1 MRGGPAPR
9 DAPDPGAPLGACRQG
24 AGAPRTAA
32 VRCGPGWSSAKPFK
46 IPVPPSQRAFAV
58 PIDLDDLVVL
68 EDQTLGPDEES
79 LLELVFPESFYVVG
93 TEGNYLT
100 TVNNLE
106 LFGRVLELIGKDTE
120 LDDPAFREEVDVIL
134 EEADDLAQEDYDEA
148 IERDIGDADEDF
160 EEEKE
165 DDRER

>member
-1 MRGGPAPR
+1 M
-9 DAPDPGAPLGACRQG
+9 
-24 AGAPRTAA
+24 TM
-32 VRCGPGWSSAKPFK
+32 
-46 IPVPPSQRAFAV
+46 
-58 PIDLDDLVVL
+58 DLDDLVVL

-106 LFGRVLELIGKDTE
+106 LFGRVVELIGKDTD

-148 IERDIGDADEDF
+148 VERDIGDADEDF

>member
-1 MRGGPAPR
+1 VTM
-9 DAPDPGAPLGACRQG
+9 
-24 AGAPRTAA
+24 
-32 VRCGPGWSSAKPFK
+32 
-46 IPVPPSQRAFAV
+46 
-58 PIDLDDLVVL
+58 DLDDLVVL

-79 LLELVFPESFYVVG
+79 LLELLFPESFYVVG

-106 LFGRVLELIGKDTE
+106 LFGRVVELIGKDTD

-148 IERDIGDADEDF
+148 VERDIGDADEDF

-165 DDRER
+165 DDREL

>member
-1 MRGGPAPR
+1 MAM
-9 DAPDPGAPLGACRQG
+9 
-24 AGAPRTAA
+24 
-32 VRCGPGWSSAKPFK
+32 
-46 IPVPPSQRAFAV
+46 
-58 PIDLDDLVVL
+58 DLDDLVVL

-106 LFGRVLELIGKDTE
+106 LFQRVVELIDKDTD

-148 IERDIGDADEDF
+148 VERDIGDADEDF

>member
-1 MRGGPAPR
+1 M
-9 DAPDPGAPLGACRQG
+9 
-24 AGAPRTAA
+24 
-32 VRCGPGWSSAKPFK
+32 SM
-46 IPVPPSQRAFAV
+46 
-58 PIDLDDLVVL
+58 DLDDLVVL

-106 LFGRVLELIGKDTE
+106 LFGRVVELIGKDTE

-148 IERDIGDADEDF
+148 VERDIGDADEDF

>member
-1 MRGGPAPR
+1 MAM
-9 DAPDPGAPLGACRQG
+9 
-24 AGAPRTAA
+24 
-32 VRCGPGWSSAKPFK
+32 
-46 IPVPPSQRAFAV
+46 
-58 PIDLDDLVVL
+58 DLDDLVVL

-148 IERDIGDADEDF
+148 VERDIGDADEDF

>member
-1 MRGGPAPR
+1 VTM
-9 DAPDPGAPLGACRQG
+9 
-24 AGAPRTAA
+24 
-32 VRCGPGWSSAKPFK
+32 
-46 IPVPPSQRAFAV
+46 
-58 PIDLDDLVVL
+58 DLDDLVVL

-106 LFGRVLELIGKDTE
+106 LFQRVVELIGKDTN
-120 LDDPAFREEVDVIL
+120 LDDADFREEVDVIL

-148 IERDIGDADEDF
+148 VERDIGDADEDF

>member
-1 MRGGPAPR
+1 M
-9 DAPDPGAPLGACRQG
+9 
-24 AGAPRTAA
+24 TM
-32 VRCGPGWSSAKPFK
+32 
-46 IPVPPSQRAFAV
+46 
-58 PIDLDDLVVL
+58 DLDDLVVL

-79 LLELVFPESFYVVG
+79 LLELLFPESFYVVG

-106 LFGRVLELIGKDTE
+106 LFGRVVELIGKDTD

-148 IERDIGDADEDF
+148 VERDIGDADEDF

>member
-1 MRGGPAPR
+1 M
-9 DAPDPGAPLGACRQG
+9 
-24 AGAPRTAA
+24 TM
-32 VRCGPGWSSAKPFK
+32 
-46 IPVPPSQRAFAV
+46 
-58 PIDLDDLVVL
+58 DLDDLVVL

-79 LLELVFPESFYVVG
+79 LRALVFPESFYVVG
-93 TEGNYLT
+93 TEGKYLT

-106 LFGRVLELIGKDTE
+106 LFQRVVELIGKDTD

-148 IERDIGDADEDF
+148 VERDIGDADEDF
-160 EEEKE
+160 EDEKE

>member
-1 MRGGPAPR
+1 MAM
-9 DAPDPGAPLGACRQG
+9 
-24 AGAPRTAA
+24 
-32 VRCGPGWSSAKPFK
+32 
-46 IPVPPSQRAFAV
+46 
-58 PIDLDDLVVL
+58 DLDDLVVL

-106 LFGRVLELIGKDTE
+106 LFQRVVELIGKDTN
-120 LDDPAFREEVDVIL
+120 LDDADFREEVDVIL

-148 IERDIGDADEDF
+148 VERDIGDADEDF

>member
-1 MRGGPAPR
+1 VTM
-9 DAPDPGAPLGACRQG
+9 
-24 AGAPRTAA
+24 
-32 VRCGPGWSSAKPFK
+32 
-46 IPVPPSQRAFAV
+46 
-58 PIDLDDLVVL
+58 DLDDLVVL

-79 LLELVFPESFYVVG
+79 LLELLFPESFYVVG

-106 LFGRVLELIGKDTE
+106 LFGRVVELIGKDTD

-148 IERDIGDADEDF
+148 VERDIGDADEDF

-165 DDRER
+165 DDRDL

>member
-1 MRGGPAPR
+1 MA
-9 DAPDPGAPLGACRQG
+9 L
-24 AGAPRTAA
+24 
-32 VRCGPGWSSAKPFK
+32 
-46 IPVPPSQRAFAV
+46 
-58 PIDLDDLVVL
+58 DLDDLVVL

-79 LLELVFPESFYVVG
+79 LLERVFPASFYVVG

-106 LFGRVLELIGKDTE
+106 LFGRVVELIGKDTE

-148 IERDIGDADEDF
+148 VERDIGDADDDF

>member
-1 MRGGPAPR
+1 M
-9 DAPDPGAPLGACRQG
+9 
-24 AGAPRTAA
+24 
-32 VRCGPGWSSAKPFK
+32 V
-46 IPVPPSQRAFAV
+46 
-58 PIDLDDLVVL
+58 LDDLVVL

-79 LLELVFPESFYVVG
+79 LLELLFPESFYVVG

-106 LFGRVLELIGKDTE
+106 LFGRVVELIGKDTD

-148 IERDIGDADEDF
+148 VERDIGDADEDF

-165 DDRER
+165 DDREL

>member
-1 MRGGPAPR
+1 M
-9 DAPDPGAPLGACRQG
+9 
-24 AGAPRTAA
+24 TM
-32 VRCGPGWSSAKPFK
+32 
-46 IPVPPSQRAFAV
+46 
-58 PIDLDDLVVL
+58 DLDDLVVL

-106 LFGRVLELIGKDTE
+106 LFQRVVELIGKDTN
-120 LDDPAFREEVDVIL
+120 LDDADFREEVDVIL

-148 IERDIGDADEDF
+148 VERDIGDADEDF

>member
-1 MRGGPAPR
+1 
-9 DAPDPGAPLGACRQG
+9 
-24 AGAPRTAA
+24 
-32 VRCGPGWSSAKPFK
+32 
-46 IPVPPSQRAFAV
+46 
-58 PIDLDDLVVL
+58 
-68 EDQTLGPDEES
+68 
-79 LLELVFPESFYVVG
+79 VVG

-106 LFGRVLELIGKDTE
+106 LFGRVVELIGKDTD

-148 IERDIGDADEDF
+148 VERDIGDADEDF

-165 DDRER
+165 DDRDL

>member
-1 MRGGPAPR
+1 VAM
-9 DAPDPGAPLGACRQG
+9 
-24 AGAPRTAA
+24 
-32 VRCGPGWSSAKPFK
+32 
-46 IPVPPSQRAFAV
+46 
-58 PIDLDDLVVL
+58 DLDDLVVL

-79 LLELVFPESFYVVG
+79 LLELVFPASFYVVG

-106 LFGRVLELIGKDTE
+106 LFGRVVELIGKDTE

-148 IERDIGDADEDF
+148 VERDIGDADDDF